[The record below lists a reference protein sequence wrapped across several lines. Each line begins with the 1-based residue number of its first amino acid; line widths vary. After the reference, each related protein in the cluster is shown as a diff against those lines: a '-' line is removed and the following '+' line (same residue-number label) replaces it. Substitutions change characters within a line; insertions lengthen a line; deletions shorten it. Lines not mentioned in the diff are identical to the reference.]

1 MRPFSRDSPRSHKG
15 SLAFIS
21 WEKKI
26 MKEST
31 DKFEASSWGPNLMLA
46 AAVVAAATPM
56 LLGDQLILIAS
67 SVVTEGSVLFE
78 SLSISLQ
85 NLLS

>member
-1 MRPFSRDSPRSHKG
+1 
-15 SLAFIS
+15 
-21 WEKKI
+21 
-26 MKEST
+26 MKEAT
-31 DKFEASSWGPNLMLA
+31 DKFEVSSGASNLMLA

-67 SVVTEGSVLFE
+67 SIATEASVLFQ

-85 NLLS
+85 RLWS

>member
-1 MRPFSRDSPRSHKG
+1 
-15 SLAFIS
+15 
-21 WEKKI
+21 
-26 MKEST
+26 MKEPPV
-31 DKFEASSWGPNLMLA
+31 KFEASSWASNLMLV

-67 SVVTEGSVLFE
+67 GLATECSVLFQ

-85 NLLS
+85 KLLN

>member
-1 MRPFSRDSPRSHKG
+1 
-15 SLAFIS
+15 
-21 WEKKI
+21 

-31 DKFEASSWGPNLMLA
+31 DKFEASSWASNLMLA

-67 SVVTEGSVLFE
+67 NVVTEGSALFE

-85 NLLS
+85 RLFS